1 MNSRKHK
8 QKENQK
14 KKEQK
19 AKLLEPTLNFQKI
32 EEFISEEKG

>member
-14 KKEQK
+14 KKEEK
-19 AKLLEPTLNFQKI
+19 NKLLKPILIFQKI
-32 EEFISEEKG
+32 EELIFGDHS

>member
-14 KKEQK
+14 KKEDLKKQ
-19 AKLLEPTLNFQKI
+19 LEQIVAFQKT
-32 EEFISEEKG
+32 EELIFGDHS

>member
-14 KKEQK
+14 KKEAKQ
-19 AKLLEPTLNFQKI
+19 KLLEPFHIYQKL
-32 EEFISEEKG
+32 EEEMSKK

>member
-1 MNSRKHK
+1 MNPRKYK

-19 AKLLEPTLNFQKI
+19 DKLLEPMLIFQKI

>member
-1 MNSRKHK
+1 MNSRKQK

-19 AKLLEPTLNFQKI
+19 AKLLEPILSFQKI

>member
-14 KKEQK
+14 RKEAKQK
-19 AKLLEPTLNFQKI
+19 ILEPILEFQKI
-32 EEFISEEKG
+32 EDEMAKEG

>member
-14 KKEQK
+14 KKEAKQ
-19 AKLLEPTLNFQKI
+19 KLLEPLYIFQKL
-32 EEFISEEKG
+32 EEEMSKN